1 MANAPHDEQLTAQL
15 EDQGLS
21 RMAAVA
27 KAALFARCFQA
38 IKQMDGAQQADTS
51 AYFVPGRIEVLGK
64 HTDYAGGSSLVAAV
78 ERGFCLMAAPRDDS
92 RMVVL
97 DLARNE
103 SITFSLSPEIV
114 PRHGHWANY
123 PMTVARR
130 VIRNFPDGNR
140 GANVVLL
147 SDLPPAAG
155 MSSSSVLMVGIFF
168 AWADA
173 NRIWQ
178 HPSFPEELHDPLQ
191 LAGYLGTVENGQS
204 FGRLTGDRGV
214 GTFGGSE
221 DHTAILCARPGF
233 VSQYAYCPVR
243 FQRHLA
249 VPAGWTFAIA
259 SSGVVAAKTGAAQAQ
274 YNRAAQRAVAIAEFW
289 RQQTGCDDPHL
300 AAVLGRGPDAARQL
314 REMLDRV
321 PAGSPFSS
329 AELADRFEHFVEEN
343 ERIIPAA
350 GDTLAAGDLPGFGQL
365 VDRSQYAAER
375 WLGNQIPE
383 TIFLAA
389 AARRN
394 GAVAA
399 SAFGAGFGGSV
410 WALVETARANQL
422 LADWQRSYAEQFPS
436 RAARAEFFATSPGPA
451 LFRIRMSPVS
461 VPLERQVFETPAGS
475 SRW

>member
-1 MANAPHDEQLTAQL
+1 VTRNNDSSAAAIGRFDESLAAAL
-15 EDQGLS
+15 EESGLS
-21 RMAAVA
+21 RPAATA
-27 KAALFARCFQA
+27 KATLFARCC
-38 IKQMDGAQQADTS
+38 KTLEQMDGAQLDEFQ

-64 HTDYAGGSSLVAAV
+64 HTDYAGGSSLVSAV
-78 ERGFCLMAAPRDDS
+78 ERGFCLAAAPRNDS

-103 SITFSLSPEIV
+103 SVTFSLSPEIV

-140 GANVVLL
+140 GVNVALV
-147 SDLPPAAG
+147 SDLPSASG
-155 MSSSSVLMVGIFF
+155 MSSSSSLMVGIFF
-168 AWADA
+168 AWADV
-173 NRIWQ
+173 NQFWQ
-178 HPSFPEELHDPLQ
+178 HPDVPEELHDPLQ

-249 VPAGWTFAIA
+249 IPAGWTFAIA

-274 YNRAAQRAVAIAEFW
+274 YNRAAQRAAAIAELW
-289 RQQTGCDDPHL
+289 RQRTGYDDPHL
-300 AAVLGRGPDAARQL
+300 AAVLARGEDAARQL
-314 REMLDRV
+314 RELLDHV
-321 PAGSPFSS
+321 PADGPFSS
-329 AELADRFEHFVEEN
+329 AELVDRFQHFVEEN

-350 GDTLAAGDLPGFGQL
+350 GDALAAGDLPGFGQL
-365 VDRSQYAAER
+365 VDRSQHAAER

-383 TIFLAA
+383 TIYLAA
-389 AARRN
+389 AARRC

-410 WALVETARANQL
+410 WALVETDRVDRL
-422 LADWQRSYAEQFPS
+422 LADWQQAYQTQFPS
-436 RAARAEFFATSPGPA
+436 RGARAEFFATAPGPA
-451 LFRIRMSPVS
+451 LFRIRMSPV
-461 VPLERQVFETPAGS
+461 FIK
-475 SRW
+475 